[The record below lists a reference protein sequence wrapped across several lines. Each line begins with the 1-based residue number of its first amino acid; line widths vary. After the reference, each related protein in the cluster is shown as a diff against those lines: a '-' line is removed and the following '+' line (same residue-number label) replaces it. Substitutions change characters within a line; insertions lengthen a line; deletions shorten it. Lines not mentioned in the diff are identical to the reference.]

1 MNLKTQAVL
10 TGKKKK
16 GCINSSIRFEWSSVQ
31 ICFLSRLLVA
41 TDLTLVTGDKV
52 GVGEPAEGIKL

>member
-10 TGKKKK
+10 TGEKK
-16 GCINSSIRFEWSSVQ
+16 GCINSSLRFEWCSVQ
-31 ICFLSRLLVA
+31 IYFLSRLLVA
-41 TDLTLVTGDKV
+41 TDLTLVTGDKA